1 MYGPSESTV
10 FATYHPVDVIEED
23 TLSVPIGKPVSN
35 TEVFIMNS
43 AGRIQPAGIAGELCV
58 SGEGLV
64 EGYYNRP
71 ELTEEKFVK
80 HPFKEGERMY
90 KTGDLARWLPN
101 GDIEFIGRID
111 HQVKIRG
118 QRIELGEIEHQLQS
132 HDQIQ
137 ECIVLAVDQGAGDKL
152 LCAYVVGLREISSRE
167 LREHTAKDLPAY
179 MIPSVFI
186 QLDELPL
193 TGNGKIDRRAL
204 PMPDVT
210 AANAVSYTA
219 PRNET
224 EQNWR
229 IFGLRCCKWS
239 GSASMTSSLRS
250 GATL

>member
-1 MYGPSESTV
+1 M

-152 LCAYVVGLREISSRE
+152 LCAYVVGHREISSRE

-224 EQNWR
+224 EQKLADIWAEVLQMER
-229 IFGLRCCKWS
+229 VGVHDQFFEI
-239 GSASMTSSLRS
+239 
-250 GATL
+250 GATR

>member
-1 MYGPSESTV
+1 
-10 FATYHPVDVIEED
+10 
-23 TLSVPIGKPVSN
+23 
-35 TEVFIMNS
+35 
-43 AGRIQPAGIAGELCV
+43 
-58 SGEGLV
+58 
-64 EGYYNRP
+64 
-71 ELTEEKFVK
+71 
-80 HPFKEGERMY
+80 MY
-90 KTGDLARWLPN
+90 KTGDLRWLPN

-152 LCAYVVGLREISSRE
+152 LCAYVARNLFRE

-229 IFGLRCCKWS
+229 IFGLRCCKWN
-239 GSASMTSSLRS
+239 GSASMISSLRS
-250 GATL
+250 YSLAGMKLLLIQKTFGVQLTLKDLFTSPTAAGLAQLIEGAERKAAESIAPASGKRIRFLRRRSGCSCFSSWKALKQAITCRLCSA